1 MQVRYPWHPLH
12 GQVVDVLA
20 EHGAAGERSY
30 VIVLADGSKAMLPIW
45 MTEAAAAHEVALT
58 TTPRVSIAALETVR
72 SLLDAIRDR
81 PEADG
86 RR

>member
-1 MQVRYPWHPLH
+1 MRYPWHPLH

-20 EHGAAGERSY
+20 EHCAAGERSY
-30 VIVLADGSKAMLPIW
+30 VIVLADGSKTMLPVW
-45 MTEAAAAHEVALT
+45 MTDTTAAHEVALT
-58 TTPRVSIAALETVR
+58 TAPHVSIAALETVR
-72 SLLDAIRDR
+72 ALLDAGQDR